1 MPVKIHP
8 AGNLTSHA
16 PHFKRRPPPT
26 RTRAKWQLSPG
37 AQNCGGNLRLFY
49 LHRSPLE
56 RGRGV
61 ANSAGRLPRTFRSRC
76 RRAASGSASG
86 RAALQ
91 NVSKRTYPNRTDA
104 SPWSQRTNFALTR
117 KPFCF
122 CNILLRSYGAGACA
136 ANAMTQR
143 IVLSKKNAVNHDPLH
158 QHLQSTPVLLWIIHF
173 WNHFASIITIL
184 NIF

>member
-1 MPVKIHP
+1 MTAVT
-8 AGNLTSHA
+8 GGQRLV
-16 PHFKRRPPPT
+16 
-26 RTRAKWQLSPG
+26 
-37 AQNCGGNLRLFY
+37 GGNLRLFY

-61 ANSAGRLPRTFRSRC
+61 ATSAGRLPRAFRSRC

-86 RAALQ
+86 RAAPQ
-91 NVSKRTYPNRTDA
+91 NVSKRTYPNRTNA

-143 IVLSKKNAVNHDPLH
+143 IVLSKKNAVNHGPPH
-158 QHLQSTPVLLWIIHF
+158 QHLQSTSPLLSITHF
-173 WNHFASIITIL
+173 WKHFACIITLL
-184 NIF
+184 NRF